1 MALLAA
7 FVLVGQSL
15 LGGVQLCALVEAL
28 GADCCET
35 PCADETSRAD
45 VSEETTGPSVAAL
58 EATHGSDGD
67 CTCPFDCALGCC
79 SPNRAVASQVALLE
93 RALGESERLGLVEV
107 EQAPPSPDAR
117 GILHVPKRAA

>member
-15 LGGVQLCALVEAL
+15 LGGVQLCALVGAL

-35 PCADETSRAD
+35 PCADEATHAD
-45 VSEETTGPSVAAL
+45 ASEETTGPSVAAL
-58 EATHGSDGD
+58 EATHGVGGD

-79 SPNRAVASQVALLE
+79 SPNRAVVPRVALLD
-93 RALGESERLGLVEV
+93 RPLGESERLGLSEI
-107 EQAPPSPDAR
+107 EQAPPAPDGR
-117 GILHVPKRAA
+117 GILRVPKRAA